1 MNLSLSGHHN
11 RGTGSRGGRSI
22 RRGSAVVFPQRY
34 EIRVQ
39 GTLPA
44 SLRTAFV
51 PLTSSVEAAGTVTVL
66 NGVIGDQA
74 ELTGI
79 LQTLDSLGLI
89 LLEVAPDRAVTLEG

>member
-1 MNLSLSGHHN
+1 M
-11 RGTGSRGGRSI
+11 I
-22 RRGSAVVFPQRY
+22 
-34 EIRVQ
+34 
-39 GTLPA
+39 
-44 SLRTAFV
+44 
-51 PLTSSVEAAGTVTVL
+51 EADGAVTVL

>member
-1 MNLSLSGHHN
+1 M
-11 RGTGSRGGRSI
+11 
-22 RRGSAVVFPQRY
+22 
-34 EIRVQ
+34 
-39 GTLPA
+39 
-44 SLRTAFV
+44 
-51 PLTSSVEAAGTVTVL
+51 PLSSVIEADGAVTVL

>member
-1 MNLSLSGHHN
+1 M
-11 RGTGSRGGRSI
+11 
-22 RRGSAVVFPQRY
+22 FPQRY

-44 SLRTAFV
+44 PLRRAFV
-51 PLTSSVEAAGTVTVL
+51 PLSSVIEADGAVTVL